1 MSEAVLDASAILALL
16 QHEPGG
22 EKLTDTLLANST
34 ASVVNLAEV
43 QGKLVLKGL
52 TPDEAWEY
60 ATSVAAGIEDFTE
73 EQAKIAGGLVAK
85 TQAYGL
91 SLGDRACLALA
102 IARKAEVYTTE
113 RVWKNLKLGIRIH
126 VLR

>member
-16 QHEPGG
+16 QGEPGG
-22 EKLTDTLLANST
+22 EKLTDTLLNDSI

-43 QGKLVLKGL
+43 QTKLVLKGL
-52 TPDEAWEY
+52 TSDEAWEH
-60 ATSVAAGIEDFTE
+60 AISVTEVAEDFTE
-73 EQAKIAGGLVAK
+73 EHAKIAGGLVAK

-113 RVWKNLKLGIRIH
+113 RIWKNLKLGIRIH